1 MMKSSHAGGGGLD
14 VGVLV
19 GILVVVIIGMALL
32 PTIIGSTNSGVSNL
46 SLGGYDSAATLLG
59 LLPLF
64 FIVGI
69 LVMVVLSAV
78 SRTKHL

>member
-1 MMKSSHAGGGGLD
+1 MTSSHKGGGGLG
-14 VGVLV
+14 VGTLV
-19 GILVVVIIGMALL
+19 SILVVVIIGMALL
-32 PTIIGSTNSGVSNL
+32 PTIIGSTDSGVSNL

-64 FIVGI
+64 FVIGI

-78 SRTKHL
+78 EKTRHL